1 MSGSGLDF
9 NRWDGPRSGV
19 WARRGTI
26 ASMGLRQ
33 LLRGKLFKVLLGL
46 GCLAGLVVAV
56 AGFVFSQTLA
66 EDGWLAGLAAK
77 GGPRAE
83 AVMQGVSALLLL
95 YPDLLVTGAYKVVF
109 WAQAQLGLLLSLV
122 AMTLLVPQLITRD
135 RGSQALTIY
144 LARPLTSQDYLLGK
158 FGIIIGV
165 LLMLWTGPLVIG
177 WIVSMAL
184 VPDMVFFN
192 YSLEAMGAALLFNLI
207 AMVVVGSVAFG
218 VSALAKTAAAARMG
232 WIGLWIVMG
241 IVAKTGALP
250 SWVSHASFSYDLKLL
265 SDEIF
270 ALGDT
275 LKEAAEI
282 LPMLNANL
290 ASEVGQ
296 AANLVGTDELG
307 GVITGLAILV
317 GVSLTFLW
325 GRIKPE

>member
-1 MSGSGLDF
+1 VSHPSLDF

-19 WARRGTI
+19 MARRWAIT
-26 ASMGLRQ
+26 SMGLRQ
-33 LLRGKLFKVLLGL
+33 LLQGKFFKALLGL
-46 GCLAGLVVAV
+46 GIMAGLVVAV

-66 EDGWLAGLAAK
+66 EDGWLATLAAK
-77 GGPRAE
+77 GGPRME
-83 AVMQGVSALLLL
+83 AVMQAVSAMLLL

-144 LARPLTSQDYLLGK
+144 LARPLTSRDYLLGK

-165 LLMLWTGPLVIG
+165 LLMLWTLPLVVG

-192 YSLEAMGAALLFNLI
+192 YSLEAMGAALLFNMV

-218 VSALAKTAAAARMG
+218 VSALAKTAASARLW

-250 SWVSHASFSYDLKLL
+250 SWVGHASFSYDLKLL

-275 LKEAAEI
+275 LAEAAEI
-282 LPMLNANL
+282 LPMLSTNL
-290 ASEVGQ
+290 AREVGQ
-296 AANLVGTDELG
+296 FGEGKGTNELT
-307 GVITGLAILV
+307 GVITGLVILV
-317 GVSLTFLW
+317 GASLTFLW

>member
-1 MSGSGLDF
+1 MHPAFS
-9 NRWDGPRSGV
+9 
-19 WARRGTI
+19 I
-26 ASMGLRQ
+26 
-33 LLRGKLFKVLLGL
+33 LFFTT
-46 GCLAGLVVAV
+46 LAGSAQGLIVAL

-66 EDGWLAGLAAK
+66 EDGWLASLATK

-83 AVMQGVSALLLL
+83 AMMQAVSAMLLL

-165 LLMLWTGPLVIG
+165 LLMLWTGPLVVG
-177 WIVSMAL
+177 WLVSMAL

-192 YSLEAMGAALLFNLI
+192 YSWEAMGAALLFNGI
-207 AMVVVGSVAFG
+207 AMGVVGSVAFG
-218 VSALAKTAAAARMG
+218 VSALAKTPAAARMA

-241 IVAKTGALP
+241 VIAQSGALP
-250 SWVSHASFSYDLKLL
+250 SWVSQASFSYDLKML

-270 ALGDT
+270 ALSDT
-275 LKEAAEI
+275 LRDASEI
-282 LPMLNANL
+282 LPMLNPNL
-290 ASEVGQ
+290 AREVGQ
-296 AANLVGTDELG
+296 AADHVGTDQIR
-307 GVITGLAILV
+307 GVIVGLVLLV
-317 GVSLTFLW
+317 GVSLSLLW